1 MKFDKKIQAL
11 WGPQVFFDLLDCQT
25 SEYVSAEKRLFLLQS
40 AMEGVKKNVYF
51 FVEVNMIFREMRQ
64 KKQELSRQE
73 IADILHKGTS
83 GVLALLGDNDYPYA
97 VPISYVYDDG
107 KIYFH
112 SAKSG
117 HKIDA
122 IQRTEKASFCVI
134 DKDLVVPEEYTTY
147 FRSVIA
153 FGQIRIIEGDLE
165 KRAAIEKLAIKYAPE
180 DTAASRDH
188 AINRGWKP
196 LCMLEMTIDHITGK
210 EAIGLVKEKEK
221 LNRL

>member
-1 MKFDKKIQAL
+1 MRFAFHYIKMKIRKMILTYHAICDILNKNM
-11 WGPQVFFDLLDCQT
+11 
-25 SEYVSAEKRLFLLQS
+25 FLPRN
-40 AMEGVKKNVYF
+40 AYF
-51 FVEVNMIFREMRQ
+51 FLEVYMVFREMRR
-64 KKQELSRQE
+64 KKQTLSQQE
-73 IADILHKGTS
+73 IANILHKGTS

-122 IQRTEKASFCVI
+122 IQKTAKASFCVI
-134 DKDLVVPEEYTTY
+134 DKDLIVPAEYTTY

-153 FGQIRIIEGDLE
+153 FGQIRVIEDDRE

-180 DTAASRDH
+180 DTAANRDNT
-188 AINRGWKP
+188 INRGWKP
-196 LCMLEMTIDHITGK
+196 LCMLEMTIEHITGK
-210 EAIGLVKEKEK
+210 EAIELVKENGK
-221 LNRL
+221 

>member
-1 MKFDKKIQAL
+1 M
-11 WGPQVFFDLLDCQT
+11 
-25 SEYVSAEKRLFLLQS
+25 
-40 AMEGVKKNVYF
+40 
-51 FVEVNMIFREMRQ
+51 FRKMRR
-64 KKQELSRQE
+64 KKQELTEKQCL
-73 IADILHKGTS
+73 DILRRAKTAT
-83 GVLALLGDNDYPYA
+83 LALSGDDGYPYS
-97 VPISYVYDDG
+97 VPMNFVYEDG

-112 SAKSG
+112 GAKEG

-122 IQRTEKASFCVI
+122 IKNNPKVSMSIIDQEDVI
-134 DKDLVVPEEYTTY
+134 EEELTTY

-188 AINRGWKP
+188 AINSGWKP
-196 LCMLEMTIDHITGK
+196 LCVLEMTIDHITGK

>member
-1 MKFDKKIQAL
+1 M
-11 WGPQVFFDLLDCQT
+11 V
-25 SEYVSAEKRLFLLQS
+25 
-40 AMEGVKKNVYF
+40 
-51 FVEVNMIFREMRQ
+51 FREMRR
-64 KKQELSRQE
+64 KKQVLSQKE
-73 IADILHKGTS
+73 VEDILHKGTS

-107 KIYFH
+107 KVYFH

-122 IQRTEKASFCVI
+122 IQRTAKASFCVI
-134 DKDLVVPEEYTTY
+134 DEDLVVPEEYTTY

-153 FGQIRIIEGDLE
+153 FGRIRIVEDDSE

-180 DTAASRDH
+180 DTAANRDYAISRE
-188 AINRGWKP
+188 WKP
-196 LCMLEMTIDHITGK
+196 LCMLEMKIDHITGK
-210 EAIGLVKEKEK
+210 EAIELVKEKEK

>member
-1 MKFDKKIQAL
+1 
-11 WGPQVFFDLLDCQT
+11 
-25 SEYVSAEKRLFLLQS
+25 
-40 AMEGVKKNVYF
+40 
-51 FVEVNMIFREMRQ
+51 MIFREMRLR
-64 KKQELSRQE
+64 KQELSRQKV
-73 IADILHKGTS
+73 ADILHKGTS

-112 SAKSG
+112 SAKNG

-122 IQRTEKASFCVI
+122 IQRTAKASFCVI
-134 DKDLVVPEEYTTY
+134 DEDLVVPEEYTTY

-153 FGQIRIIEGDLE
+153 FGKIRVIEDDRE

-180 DTAASRDH
+180 DTAANRDDAISRGGNL
-188 AINRGWKP
+188 I
-196 LCMLEMTIDHITGK
+196 CMLEMKIDHITGK

>member
-1 MKFDKKIQAL
+1 M
-11 WGPQVFFDLLDCQT
+11 
-25 SEYVSAEKRLFLLQS
+25 
-40 AMEGVKKNVYF
+40 
-51 FVEVNMIFREMRQ
+51 
-64 KKQELSRQE
+64 
-73 IADILHKGTS
+73 
-83 GVLALLGDNDYPYA
+83 
-97 VPISYVYDDG
+97 YDDG

-188 AINRGWKP
+188 AINREWKP

-210 EAIGLVKEKEK
+210 EAIELVKEKEK

>member
-1 MKFDKKIQAL
+1 
-11 WGPQVFFDLLDCQT
+11 
-25 SEYVSAEKRLFLLQS
+25 
-40 AMEGVKKNVYF
+40 
-51 FVEVNMIFREMRQ
+51 MIFREMRRR
-64 KKQELSRQE
+64 KQELSRQE
-73 IADILHKGTS
+73 VLDVLYNGTS

-122 IQRTEKASFCVI
+122 IQKTEKASFCVI

-153 FGQIRIIEGDLE
+153 FGKIRVIEDDRE
-165 KRAAIEKLAIKYAPE
+165 KRAAIEKLAIKYALE
-180 DTAASRDH
+180 DTAANRDDAISRE
-188 AINRGWKP
+188 WKS
-196 LCMLEMTIDHITGK
+196 LCMLEMKIDHITGK
-210 EAIGLVKEKEK
+210 EAIELVKEKEK